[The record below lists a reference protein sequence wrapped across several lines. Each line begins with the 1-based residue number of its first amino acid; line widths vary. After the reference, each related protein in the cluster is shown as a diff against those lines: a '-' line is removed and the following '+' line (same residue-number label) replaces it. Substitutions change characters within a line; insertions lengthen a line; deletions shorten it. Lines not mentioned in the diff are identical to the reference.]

1 MNTTFQN
8 SAQVFSIGLFF
19 TLLIVGLSTSLST
32 NLDQGLV
39 AHGVSATLAA
49 HVSHLPPIST
59 LFAAFLGVNPIQH
72 LLGPAGLAQ
81 LSASQQATLLGRSFF
96 PSLIG
101 SSFRAGLHAALDFA
115 IVASLFAAAAS
126 WVRRSKDDEVQPL
139 RDDIHDNVDVGV
151 GVIMD

>member
-19 TLLIVGLSTSLST
+19 TLLIVGLSSSLST
-32 NLDQGLV
+32 NLYYGLI
-39 AHGVSATLAA
+39 AHGVSTSAA
-49 HVSHLPPIST
+49 SHASHLPPIAT

-96 PSLIG
+96 PTLIG
-101 SSFRAGLHAALDFA
+101 ASFRSGLHAALDFA

-126 WVRRSKDDEVQPL
+126 WVRGAKVDDDVPVDRALEVS
-139 RDDIHDNVDVGV
+139 VD
-151 GVIMD
+151 